1 MNKLSA
7 GLLTIL
13 LLGAY
18 AWAQQP
24 TSENAASADETKAA
38 ITGEDELVKS
48 KSRFKETWVH
58 PRADFTQYNKL
69 YLWGAVFDFRDV
81 GPAKR
86 SRSRMVMS
94 HERAFGIAD
103 ADRQKF
109 QQYVE
114 ESFTKEMERSKSFT
128 IVDEIGPDTLIIRGA
143 VIDIISKVPPPMSG
157 RSDVYLA
164 SVGEAT
170 LFLDLIDAET
180 GVIQARVGERRAIQP
195 PGGGRIDEFSTPTNS
210 VTVWSDVKRWAR
222 SSASR
227 LRSEL
232 EKAQKGR

>member
-1 MNKLSA
+1 MKKLLA
-7 GLLTIL
+7 FTTGIL
-13 LLGAY
+13 LLAGF
-18 AWAQQP
+18 AWAQAP
-24 TSENAASADETKAA
+24 TSEGEASQETQDV

-58 PRADFTQYNKL
+58 PDADFTQYDKL

-94 HERAFGIAD
+94 NEREFGISD
-103 ADRQKF
+103 KDRARFKETVGEVF
-109 QQYVE
+109 E
-114 ESFTKEMERSKSFT
+114 KEMERSKRFD
-128 IVDEIGPDTLIIRGA
+128 IVDTIGPDTLIIRGA
-143 VIDIISKVPPPMSG
+143 VLDIVSHVPPEYVG
-157 RSDVYLA
+157 RSEIYL
-164 SVGEAT
+164 SSIGEAT
-170 LFLDLIDAET
+170 LIIDLIDAET
-180 GVIQARVGERRAIQP
+180 GVIQARVAERRAITP
-195 PGGGRIDEFSTPTNS
+195 PGGGRIDSFSTPTNS
-210 VTVWSDVKRWAR
+210 VTAWADIKRWAR